1 MKRED
6 LKALELSDEAIDAVM
21 KLHGKDIEDHKA
33 KLAETDQ
40 SIKSKAMIIMVYQG
54 KILIARNCIK
64 KKRFGL
70 PRSISKTAR

>member
-54 KILIARNCIK
+54 K
-64 KKRFGL
+64 F
-70 PRSISKTAR
+70 